1 MKALILRADAATAVE
16 TAHLLAQKGFQ
27 TLCVASRD
35 IAHAMIRADVID
47 LMVMDERVG
56 GQLTHTLALSAER
69 RNPYVST
76 IILTDEGADT
86 TDDLYDLLPS
96 LYALVGTGVTARMLG
111 QLVLAAVAN
120 LDEVTQ
126 RVQQYRA
133 DDLDDVLFDDPAV
146 PLADA
151 SVDDDVPQTRV
162 PDRIWPV
169 PDVHH
174 FPATQAMRVPVTA

>member
-1 MKALILRADAATAVE
+1 MKALILRADAAQAVE
-16 TAHLLAQKGFQ
+16 TAQLLAQQGFQ

-76 IILTDEGADT
+76 IILTDAAADA

-96 LYALVGTGVTARMLG
+96 LYALVGTGVGARMMA
-111 QLVLAAVAN
+111 QLVLSAVAN
-120 LDEVTQ
+120 VDAVTQ
-126 RVQQYRA
+126 RVQIHHA
-133 DDLDDVLFDDPAV
+133 DDLVDDFDDDLPAD
-146 PLADA
+146 LDADA
-151 SVDDDVPQTRV
+151 QGQPL
-162 PDRIWPV
+162 PLRIWPI

-174 FPATQAMRVPVTA
+174 FPATRELAMRAGA